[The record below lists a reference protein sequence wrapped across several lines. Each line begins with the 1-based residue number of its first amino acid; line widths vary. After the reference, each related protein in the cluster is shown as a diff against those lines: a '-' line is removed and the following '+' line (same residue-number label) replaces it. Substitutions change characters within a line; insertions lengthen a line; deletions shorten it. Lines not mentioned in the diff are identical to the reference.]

1 MSDPCGRVGRM
12 ETLVLGPTGTVGR
25 RVHALLDT
33 PVRAASRH
41 GPVRFDWD
49 DPATWAP
56 AVGSARRMFLM
67 APDGVPVDGD
77 FVRTAADA
85 GVSRIVLLS
94 SRAIEAMGD
103 TRLLDA
109 ERIVRESGVPF
120 TIVRADWFDQNFSEG
135 FLADAVRAGVV
146 AVPVG
151 ETRFGFVDAGDVAA
165 VVVAAFDDAHVGRT
179 YEVSGPRLLSVRAA
193 LALIPAKV
201 EFRGGDEDYRAAMS
215 SFGVPAE
222 RISAELRAF
231 GALRALGDGTV
242 TDVVPRLLGRPARDF
257 AEYAAEAFPA

>member
-1 MSDPCGRVGRM
+1 M
-12 ETLVLGPTGTVGR
+12 ETLVLGATGTVGR
-25 RVHALLDT
+25 RVSALLGP

-41 GPVRFDWD
+41 GPVRFAWE
-49 DPATWAP
+49 DPASWAP

-77 FVRTAADA
+77 FVRVAVEA

-94 SRAIEAMGD
+94 SRAIEAMDD

-109 ERIVRESGVPF
+109 ERIVRGAGVPF
-120 TIVRADWFDQNFSEG
+120 TIVRADWLDQNFSEG
-135 FLADAVRAGVV
+135 FLADGVRAGAV

-165 VVVAAFDDAHVGRT
+165 VVVAAFDDAHAGRT
-179 YEVSGPRLLSVRAA
+179 YEVSGPRLLSFRAA
-193 LALIPAKV
+193 LELIPARV
-201 EFRGGDEDYRAAMS
+201 EFLGGDEDYRAAMS
-215 SFGVPAE
+215 SFGVPDA
-222 RISAELRAF
+222 RIAAELRAF

-242 TDVVPRLLGRPARDF
+242 TDVVPRLLGRPAVDF
-257 AEYAAEAFPA
+257 AQYVAEAFRTPPGGVSP